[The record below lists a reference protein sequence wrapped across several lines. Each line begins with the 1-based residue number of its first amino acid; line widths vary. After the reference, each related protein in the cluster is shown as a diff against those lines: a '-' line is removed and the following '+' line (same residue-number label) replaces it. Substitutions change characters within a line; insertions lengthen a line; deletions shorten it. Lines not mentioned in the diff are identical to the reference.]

1 MERGN
6 PDRPYE
12 STGGGGTATRQPDT
26 WDHVLD
32 AQAQFEDITRAD
44 FDYSARSSNN
54 DTSDDAA
61 DRSPSGSIPAQRQ
74 DAARTE
80 HAHAEVFE
88 LGTFREVLA
97 IEKRAKEDPEFSLFM
112 AAADLAPEE
121 DVSEAYF
128 VRAVA
133 RAKEFE
139 TRKAQKEEAAAKEL
153 EAIYQADRGLRS
165 AVDLFA
171 TQQIGDTTKLLS
183 ATEKLKYAKGLQIA
197 LHDPSVAEQ
206 VHDLV
211 QTIDEARHPKHVSTL
226 TQLREETA
234 HRRQAVKVHQPT
246 RVEQALDQGAHVIDV
261 TQRLAKKGMQAAKE
275 VDVTKAAASTL
286 VATALV
292 GAAANGLTATSSLGG
307 GRGAASVSV
316 SGHAVSVSSLMPAK
330 PGTPTELAMN
340 AVVLESYSK
349 EVTARAEAL
358 PEVSQTSEVA
368 KTINLI
374 DVSLSEKATTFA
386 DSTSNPNSK
395 KAIIASE
402 AIAHAELHHPGQA
415 IPATDR
421 AAILAAPQTP
431 EIAKAA
437 QGMVEILQ
445 STDTANVLSPDE
457 QKVIAAMYVHM
468 ATYASPEVKNVAV
481 QAVTAAAEALP
492 TDTPA
497 PNAPVTPAP
506 TTTAPD
512 VKAPSPVAPATPGT
526 DPLVPTPTP
535 SPNTVAPAPNE
546 RVLHPE
552 TYKGKYVTTEQI
564 ATIEK
569 FRPEYEKAAKAHGLP
584 WELLASIHLRETNLS
599 LVNPGNGQGL
609 FQFVAE
615 AGAYPAG
622 PISPENFDQQLD
634 HLAQRLADNYATR
647 GPNRATLTPDAVN
660 ADRIKDILF
669 SYNGR
674 KDNYEAQAA
683 ALGFDPVNQGYEG
696 SPYVMNLADDLRN
709 SDKNPNWLQAGS
721 DHGEDVKAGK
731 QPGAWLM
738 FNDIAT
744 ASGLKVEASTSAAPH
759 LVPKAPEQPPSDQI
773 ACAPGTRD
781 IGMNQFWVSG
791 KETMGRLCAI
801 PGFKSSGE
809 SSDPKSKY
817 YVTGANG
824 EVIVAA
830 RASETWLKA
839 FTDAK
844 ADGVDLSAISSY
856 RPHQQQ
862 IDLCQ
867 ADAYCKK
874 GKAPGNNRNVAYPG
888 TGEHEKGEAVDIL
901 DSNKGITANCTGLHE
916 DHTGRC
922 IAPDDKRWLWML
934 HNGADHNLAQYIG
947 ESWHWKLIN
956 GGLK

>member
-1 MERGN
+1 MDHGN
-6 PDRPYE
+6 PFRLHE
-12 STGGGGTATRQPDT
+12 SSGGGGAAVALAEEFEAVVMESVNYNAST
-26 WDHVLD
+26 D
-32 AQAQFEDITRAD
+32 A
-44 FDYSARSSNN
+44 SNA
-54 DTSDDAA
+54 S
-61 DRSPSGSIPAQRQ
+61 SIPAQRN
-74 DAARTE
+74 ASPERENPVT
-80 HAHAEVFE
+80 
-88 LGTFREVLA
+88 EVLDLRDFRAVRA
-97 IEKRAKEDPEFSLFM
+97 IERRMLEDEEFSLFM
-112 AAADLAPEE
+112 AAAALAPEE
-121 DVSEAYF
+121 EVSEAYF
-128 VRAVA
+128 TRAIA

-139 TRKAQKEEAAAKEL
+139 TRRAQKEAAA
-153 EAIYQADRGLRS
+153 AADFE
-165 AVDLFA
+165 DLCL
-171 TQQIGDTTKLLS
+171 TDHRILS
-183 ATEKLKYAKGLQIA
+183 ALDLIPHEATPKLEQLSAAQKLTVAKGMQAKLSEPA
-197 LHDPSVAEQ
+197 VAQQ
-206 VHDLV
+206 VTDLV
-211 QTIDEARHPKHVSTL
+211 HAIDDVLHPKYVSNL

-234 HRRQAVKVHQPT
+234 HRRHAAQAHQPT

-261 TQRLAKKGMQAAKE
+261 TQRLAKKGIQAAKE

-307 GRGAASVSV
+307 GRSAASVSV

-330 PGTPTELAMN
+330 PGNPTELATN

-349 EVTARAEAL
+349 EVTARAAAL
-358 PEVSQTSEVA
+358 PEVSQTPEVA
-368 KTINLI
+368 KTIGLI
-374 DVSLSEKATTFA
+374 DVSLSEKATTFV

-415 IPATDR
+415 IPPTDR
-421 AAILAAPQTP
+421 VAILAAPKTP
-431 EIAKAA
+431 EITKAA
-437 QGMVEILQ
+437 QDMAEILQ
-445 STDTANVLSPDE
+445 STDTANALSPDE

-468 ATYASPEVKNVAV
+468 ATYASPEVKSVAI

-492 TDTPA
+492 TDTQPL
-497 PNAPVTPAP
+497 VTPAAATP
-506 TTTAPD
+506 SAPAAPET
-512 VKAPSPVAPATPGT
+512 KAPAPVAPATPGT
-526 DPLVPTPTP
+526 DPLVPAPTP
-535 SPNTVAPAPNE
+535 SPNTAAPAPNE

-552 TYKGKYVTTEQI
+552 NYKGKYVTAEQI

-584 WELLASIHLRETNLS
+584 WELIASIHLRETNLS

-660 ADRIKDILF
+660 ADRIKDVLF

-759 LVPKAPEQPPSDQI
+759 LVPTAPEQPPTDQT

-817 YVTGANG
+817 YVNGANG

-839 FTDAK
+839 FTDAQ

-874 GKAPGNNRNVAYPG
+874 GKAPGNNRNVAYAG

-901 DSNKGITANCTGLHE
+901 DSNKGMTANCTGLHE
-916 DHTGRC
+916 DHSGRC

-947 ESWHWKLIN
+947 ESWHWKLIK